1 MTTVK
6 PIVEE
11 RQHHSWGLLVQ
22 GRPATPSE
30 GRAQQYTRIGSKDT
44 QSLITHNNGT
54 CLEFGPWDLVDEF
67 DATKPF
73 YQQILLIDTTI
84 KDIQSVRIRHNDT
97 VGDDVDVFK
106 GFRTIPYTGER
117 HQHVYPNG
125 ETYNQVP
132 SYYASVAN
140 TPSMYSTS
148 NKSDVIGEAH
158 PGLSS
163 DTRFGV
169 LVPSQDRNVGRG
181 GNSHRGGS
189 DRGRGNQHHG
199 ERGGYAQHLNRRG
212 RRDQQFGRGQGQGR
226 GDGRGDWRGTFR
238 NVGRGGRHHD
248 NDNHQASL
256 QERESMNDHGNEQ
269 VWGNDRGESTSGYH
283 QVADQMFENYNET
296 DRTYPTFSEDNH
308 AYPTYAVYNQ
318 AGNNYMGHNGE
329 EFAHASMTSGPQ
341 GPVYPGYEE
350 HYPVAPPPN
359 AFMMGT
365 NGQANPYFVPVG
377 INGIP
382 YAAPV
387 FYPYSRNAADAY
399 DYANNHQILYSPE
412 PIENNMS
419 GRSQQFM
426 PGQEVGVAV
435 HMVPEHSRANPRP
448 RVVLPPTTPAIQMNA
463 RHSAGSE
470 GFLGPNV
477 QPPTPFGPTPGRSPM
492 RTTTDEGSPL
502 MRPRRHATDPTLSFT
517 PLTHGRSTSGSGT
530 DLRRLATG
538 NSGFAIAEARS
549 SPSAGTFSPES
560 PHNNNLNS
568 TARSSPGLSFSTLG
582 AVGPMVRTS
591 SSHELKYVGYT
602 IQGRSGPSSGSVS
615 RTSTPI
621 VNPGRRW
628 FEARQF
634 VPNGS
639 RLPSPGMASSRPGNR
654 VWTES
659 RSESGQL

>member
-84 KDIQSVRIRHNDT
+84 KDIQSVRFRHNDT
-97 VGDDVDVFK
+97 VGDDIDVFK

-125 ETYNQVP
+125 ETYVQVP

-169 LVPSQDRNVGRG
+169 LVPSQDRTVGRG
-181 GNSHRGGS
+181 GGSHRGGS

-226 GDGRGDWRGTFR
+226 GDVRGDWRGTFR

-248 NDNHQASL
+248 NTNHQVSV
-256 QERESMNDHGNEQ
+256 QGREPMNDHGNEQ
-269 VWGNDRGESTSGYH
+269 VWGNGRGESTSSYH
-283 QVADQMFENYNET
+283 QEAGQMYANYNET
-296 DRTYPTFSEDNH
+296 DRTYPTFSEDNS
-308 AYPTYAVYNQ
+308 AYPAYATYNRVE
-318 AGNNYMGHNGE
+318 NNYIGHNGE
-329 EFAHASMTSGPQ
+329 MFAHNYMTSGQQ
-341 GPVYPGYEE
+341 GPVYLGYEE
-350 HYPVAPPPN
+350 NYPLAPSN
-359 AFMMGT
+359 ASMMGI
-365 NGQANPYFVPVG
+365 NGQASPYFVPVDTDG
-377 INGIP
+377 NP
-382 YAAPV
+382 YSSPV
-387 FYPYSRNAADAY
+387 FYPYSRNAANGY
-399 DYANNHQILYSPE
+399 GYANNHPILHSPE
-412 PIENNMS
+412 SIENYE
-419 GRSQQFM
+419 GVRSQYFV
-426 PGQEVGVAV
+426 PGQDIGVAV
-435 HMVPEHSRANPRP
+435 PMGPEHSRANPHP
-448 RVVLPPTTPAIQMNA
+448 RVVLPPTTPGTQMLAKN
-463 RHSAGSE
+463 SAASE
-470 GFLGPNV
+470 GFLGANV
-477 QPPTPFGPTPGRSPM
+477 QPPTLFRPTPGRSPM

-502 MRPRRHATDPTLSFT
+502 MRPRRHATDPTVSFT
-517 PLTHGRSTSGSGT
+517 PLSHGRSTSGSGT

-560 PHNNNLNS
+560 PHNTNANS
-568 TARSSPGLSFSTLG
+568 TARSSPGLSFSNLNIT
-582 AVGPMVRTS
+582 GPMARTS
-591 SSHELKYVGYT
+591 SSHELKYIGYT
-602 IQGRSGPSSGSVS
+602 IQGQTGQPSGSTS

-621 VNPGRRW
+621 ANPGRRW

-634 VPNGS
+634 VPSGS
-639 RLPSPGMASSRPGNR
+639 RVSSPGTASPGPNNR
-654 VWTES
+654 FWAES
-659 RSESGQL
+659 RSENGQK

>member
-67 DATKPF
+67 DASKPF

-84 KDIQSVRIRHNDT
+84 RDIRSVRIRHNDT

-125 ETYNQVP
+125 ETYEQVP

-140 TPSMYSTS
+140 TPSMYSTT

-169 LVPSQDRNVGRG
+169 LVPSQDRNAGRG

-212 RRDQQFGRGQGQGR
+212 RRDQQFGRGQGQRR
-226 GDGRGDWRGTFR
+226 GDGSGDWRGTFR

-248 NDNHQASL
+248 NGNHHVSMQD
-256 QERESMNDHGNEQ
+256 REPMNDHGNEQ
-269 VWGNDRGESTSGYH
+269 IWGNGRGESTFGY
-283 QVADQMFENYNET
+283 QQEAGPMYPLYNEI
-296 DRTYPTFSEDNH
+296 DRTYPTSSEDNRAH
-308 AYPTYAVYNQ
+308 PTYAIYNQ
-318 AGNNYMGHNGE
+318 AENHYMGQNGDG
-329 EFAHASMTSGPQ
+329 FAHASMTSGPQ
-341 GPVYPGYEE
+341 GPVYPGYEA
-350 HYPVAPPPN
+350 HYAVAPPN
-359 AFMMGT
+359 AFMMGP
-365 NGQANPYFVPVG
+365 NRQASPYFVPVG
-377 INGIP
+377 NNGIP

-387 FYPYSRNAADAY
+387 FYPYTRNAADAY
-399 DYANNHQILYSPE
+399 EYTNNPQILYSPE
-412 PIENNMS
+412 PIENNM
-419 GRSQQFM
+419 GGHSQQFM
-426 PGQEVGVAV
+426 SGQDIGIAV
-435 HMVPEHSRANPRP
+435 PMGPDHSRANPRP
-448 RVVLPPTTPAIQMNA
+448 RVVLPPTTPGIQMHA

-470 GFLGPNV
+470 EFLGANV
-477 QPPTPFGPTPGRSPM
+477 QPPTPFGVTPGRSPM

-502 MRPRRHATDPTLSFT
+502 MRPRRHATEPTLSFT
-517 PLTHGRSTSGSGT
+517 PLAHGRSTSGSGT

-549 SPSAGTFSPES
+549 STSAGAFSPES
-560 PHNNNLNS
+560 PNNNNNPNS
-568 TARSSPGLSFSTLG
+568 TARSSPGLSFSALG
-582 AVGPMVRTS
+582 VVGPMARTS
-591 SSHELKYVGYT
+591 STNELKYVGYT
-602 IQGRSGPSSGSVS
+602 IQGQSGLSSGSGS

-621 VNPGRRW
+621 ANPGRRW

-634 VPNGS
+634 VPSGS
-639 RLPSPGMASSRPGNR
+639 RLSSPGVASPGVTNR
-654 VWTES
+654 LWAES
-659 RSESGQL
+659 RSENGQI